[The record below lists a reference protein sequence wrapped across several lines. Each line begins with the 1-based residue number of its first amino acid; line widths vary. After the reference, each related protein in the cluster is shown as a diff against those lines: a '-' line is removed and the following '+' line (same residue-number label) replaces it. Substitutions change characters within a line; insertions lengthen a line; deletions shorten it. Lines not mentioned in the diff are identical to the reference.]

1 MDSKHVFLRRVEHKA
16 TIVISNVG
24 KLNAL
29 THEIMREFS
38 QVLKEVSK
46 DSLIWVVILTGQGDR
61 AFVAGADISK
71 IEKMTTVQILHELP
85 EMQDIV
91 RQLECLPQPTIARVN
106 GIALGGGTEL
116 ALACDIRIASENAAF
131 GLPEVKLG
139 IIPGYGGTQRLPRI
153 IGIAKAKE
161 LLFTGDQVSAD
172 EAQRI
177 GLVSQVVPYEQL
189 DAAVDSFSEKLL
201 ALPPLSLR
209 FLKEAVNFGM
219 QMDLRSAIRMESRLF
234 ANCFGSEDRVEGIRA
249 FLEKRKAHF
258 KGE

>member
-1 MDSKHVFLRRVEHKA
+1 MDLKHIVLRKAEGTA
-16 TIVISNVG
+16 TIIVSNPG

-29 THEIMREFS
+29 THDIMRELS
-38 QVLKEVSK
+38 QAVKEVSK
-46 DSLIWVVILTGQGDR
+46 DEGVRVVILTGEGDR
-61 AFVAGADISK
+61 AFVAGADIGK
-71 IEKMTTVQILHELP
+71 MEKMTTTQILNELP

-91 RQLECLPQPTIARVN
+91 GQLEGIPQPTIARIN

-116 ALACDIRIASENAAF
+116 ALACDIRIASENAVF

-153 IGIAKAKE
+153 IGTAKAKE

-172 EAQRI
+172 EALRM
-177 GLVSQVVPYEQL
+177 GLVNQTVPYKQL
-189 DAAVDSFSEKLL
+189 DVTVDRFAAKLL

-209 FLKEAVNFGM
+209 FLKEAVNYGM

-234 ANCFGSEDRVEGIRA
+234 ASCFGSEDRAEGVRA
-249 FLEKRKAHF
+249 FLEKRTPEF
-258 KGE
+258 KGV

>member
-1 MDSKHVFLRRVEHKA
+1 MDSEHILLKRIENKA
-16 TIVISNVG
+16 TITISNPG

-29 THEIMREFS
+29 THDIMREFS

-46 DSLIWVVILTGQGDR
+46 DSRIRVVILTGQGDR
-61 AFVAGADISK
+61 AFVTGADISK

-116 ALACDIRIASENAAF
+116 TLACDLRIASENAVF

-161 LLFTGDQVSAD
+161 LLFTGGQG
-172 EAQRI
+172 Q
-177 GLVSQVVPYEQL
+177 GT
-189 DAAVDSFSEKLL
+189 SFY
-201 ALPPLSLR
+201 
-209 FLKEAVNFGM
+209 G
-219 QMDLRSAIRMESRLF
+219 RS
-234 ANCFGSEDRVEGIRA
+234 
-249 FLEKRKAHF
+249 
-258 KGE
+258 GECR